1 MTLKR
6 IAALATLSL
15 ATLMAPPSW
24 AKAQHDHTH
33 GATPTTPTTPAT
45 TEELADGEVR
55 RIDTTTQKI
64 TIKHGDIKSLDMPPM
79 TMVFTAAE
87 PGLLN
92 NLKVGD
98 KIRFAVEQ
106 RQGKMTVTRIVP
118 AP

>member
-15 ATLMAPPSW
+15 ATLMAAPSW
-24 AKAQHDHTH
+24 AQAQHDHTH
-33 GATPTTPTTPAT
+33 GAAPATPAT